1 MRTRIRLTPK
11 PLASAISFALLLASG
26 AAFGAES
33 STESDQALSGL
44 DSDSIELPRI
54 RVVPPDDVSVAL
66 TPGAVYEVTAADVEM
81 VQPRSIEDLLR
92 RVPGIFIKREEDSAV
107 VTNIGVRG
115 LPAADY
121 KTLLLED
128 GVPVQFGIFVGNSR
142 YYSPRVQRMDG
153 VEILKGASALRY
165 GPNNIGGVINFLT
178 RTPEDGVAV
187 RARVG
192 SWNTREAV
200 VDIGGTS
207 PSRDARFG
215 LIATHASSDGWQD
228 KGWDMTDVMVKAG
241 SAVGD
246 GHYVGVKFSYYK
258 NDANISYRG
267 LFPDAFE
274 AGANFNPAPD
284 DFFETDRT
292 AFDINHEWQISRN
305 LSLQTVFFWSEGTR
319 EYWRFLIDGATS
331 NADGLTVWNFTDTV
345 QGNNRSVERY
355 GFDSRLNL
363 QHELFGLDNQAE
375 FGLRYFKEEML
386 DLTVRANRATPRTP
400 MGPLQRDRLD
410 SGESLALFAQ
420 NRFDITND
428 FSVTAGL
435 RVETYEQAR
444 KDRRRPGEPVDT
456 FTNTEWLPGIGATY
470 QVNPAVQLYGSF
482 YIAFAPPLVG
492 SVVGSDDVPTDAER
506 SANIDVGVRGGGD
519 AFRYQVNL
527 FRKDFSNQVDP
538 GVSGIRAPNE
548 GSALIE
554 GMELVLGFDLGAGF
568 ALDGNVTWVPTA
580 EFGEDRPGQA
590 LKGNRFAD
598 SPEWLGNLTLSY
610 QTDRLRAAL
619 MFNYVGRA
627 FGDGMNRREIN
638 PLTGGFGGL
647 IPSYYTFDLTAA
659 YDFNDQVGVFGG
671 IRNLL
676 DERYISGL
684 RQGIYVGPERSF
696 DIGLR
701 YRF

>member
-1 MRTRIRLTPK
+1 MFSRTFPSPK
-11 PLASAISFALLLASG
+11 PLACAISLALLLASG
-26 AAFGAES
+26 AALAAET
-33 STESDQALSGL
+33 STEADQVLSGL

-107 VTNIGVRG
+107 VANIGVRG
-115 LPAADY
+115 LPAGDY

-128 GVPVQFGIFVGNSR
+128 GVPVQFGIFVGNAR

-187 RARVG
+187 RARIG

-215 LIATHASSDGWQD
+215 LIATRATSDGWQD

-241 SAVGD
+241 SAVGN
-246 GHYVGVKFSYYK
+246 GHYVGVKFAYYK

-274 AGANFNPAPD
+274 AGASFNPAPD
-284 DFFETDRT
+284 DFYETDRT
-292 AFDINHEWQISRN
+292 SFDINHEWDISRN

-319 EYWRFLIDGATS
+319 EYWRFLINGATT

-345 QGNNRSVERY
+345 QGNNRTVERY

-400 MGPLQRDRLD
+400 TGPLQRDRLD

-428 FSVTAGL
+428 LSVTAGL
-435 RVETYEQAR
+435 RVETYEQRR

-470 QVNPAVQLYGSF
+470 QVNPAVQVYGSL

-492 SVVGSDDVPTDAER
+492 SVVGSNDVPTDAER
-506 SANIDVGVRGGGD
+506 STNIDVGVRGGGET
-519 AFRYQVNL
+519 FRYRVNL

-568 ALDGNVTWVPTA
+568 AIDGNVTWTPTA
-580 EFGEDRPGQA
+580 EFGEDRPGEA

-647 IPSYYTFDLTAA
+647 VPSYYTFDLTAA
-659 YDFNDQVGVFGG
+659 YDFNDQVGVFGS

-696 DIGLR
+696 DVGLR